1 MTKAGIQFEMQTEQ
15 AAIARV
21 GFNAVR
27 QALAS
32 GREYLQSVQ
41 GDDGHWRGELEG
53 DTILESEYILTMYF
67 IGRAGEDRVRKAANY
82 LLEKALPE
90 GGWAIYPGGAPEVS
104 ASVKAY
110 FVLKLLGHDMNAPVM
125 RKARRVIL
133 ELGGLSATNSFTRL
147 YLAIFGQ
154 VPWERCPA
162 VPPELIL
169 LPNWFP
175 VSLYEMSSWSRGI
188 VVPLAI
194 IWASK
199 PYCPVPEWAHISE
212 LWIDGPPHYT
222 SRSRFWCNFFKG
234 IDMMLRFLERH
245 RMTPLR
251 ERALKTCQKWMI
263 DHFEKSSGI
272 GAIFPPII
280 NSIIALRCL
289 GYALDHPV
297 LQSQIMELERLEIEE
312 SETLRVSPCFSPV
325 WDTALTMVALAESG
339 LEAGHASLGKGAEWL
354 LSKEVRTV
362 GDWKVKN
369 PQGKPGGWYFEYA
382 NELYPDVDDTFQVL
396 TALAGMI
403 FQDEALEREKAQ
415 AMKRGLDWVLTMQN
429 DDGGWASFDRNCNR
443 QFLTQIPF
451 ADHNA
456 MIDPSTSD
464 IVGRGLETLAILRF
478 RRDDA
483 RVRRA
488 IDFLYKEQE
497 PDGTWFG
504 RWGCNYI
511 YGTWLALRG
520 LECIGED
527 MQQPHL
533 QKAAAWLRFIQN
545 PDGGWGESLRSYED
559 PNEKGKGGSTP
570 SQTAWAL
577 MGLMSTGDFG
587 SPNLRRG
594 IDYLTRTQKEDGS
607 WKDELWTATGFPK
620 VFYLRYH
627 LYASYFPVQ
636 ALGRYLR
643 RVDQQSALR
652 PGGNGSRG

>member
-1 MTKAGIQFEMQTEQ
+1 MTKAGIQFAMQTEQ
-15 AAIARV
+15 AAVVRV
-21 GFNAVR
+21 GSNAVQ

-32 GREYLQSVQ
+32 GREYLLSLQ
-41 GDDGHWRGELEG
+41 GEDGHWRGELEG

-90 GGWAIYPGGAPEVS
+90 GGWASYPGGPPEVS

-110 FVLKLLGHDMNAPVM
+110 FVLKLLGHDMNAPTLQ
-125 RKARRVIL
+125 KARRVIR

-154 VPWERCPA
+154 IPWERCPA

-169 LPNWFP
+169 LPKWLP
-175 VSLYEMSSWSRGI
+175 VNLYEMSSWSRGI

-199 PYCPVPEWAHISE
+199 PYCPVPEQAQISE
-212 LWIDGPPHYT
+212 LWTDAPHRYS
-222 SRSRFWCNFFKG
+222 SRSRFWCNFFRS
-234 IDMMLRFLERH
+234 IDILLRFLERH
-245 RMTPLR
+245 RIRPWR
-251 ERALKTCQKWMI
+251 EWALVACRKWMI
-263 DHFEKSSGI
+263 EHFEKSNGI

-289 GYALDHPV
+289 GYPLDHPV
-297 LQSQIMELERLEIEE
+297 MQSQIKELEGLEIEE
-312 SETLRVSPCFSPV
+312 RETLRVAPCFSPV

-339 LEAGHASLGKGAEWL
+339 LEPSHASLGKAAEWL
-354 LSKEVRTV
+354 LSKEVRTA
-362 GDWKVKN
+362 GDWKIKN
-369 PQGKPGGWYFEYA
+369 PRGEPGGWYFEYA

-396 TALAGMI
+396 TALAGMV
-403 FQDEALEREKAQ
+403 FPKEAQEREKNQ
-415 AMKRGLDWVLTMQN
+415 AMERALNWVLTMQN

-464 IVGRGLETLAILRF
+464 IVGRGLETLAILGF
-478 RRDDA
+478 RRNDA
-483 RVRRA
+483 KVRRA
-488 IDFLYKEQE
+488 IDFLYSEQE

-520 LECIGED
+520 LECIGEN
-527 MQQPHL
+527 MQQPRL

-545 PDGGWGESLRSYED
+545 ADGGWGESLRSYED

-587 SPNLRRG
+587 SLNLHQG
-594 IDYLTRTQKEDGS
+594 IEYLTRTQREDGS
-607 WKDELWTATGFPK
+607 WDDEFWTATGFPK

-636 ALGRYLR
+636 ALGRYLHH
-643 RVDQQSALR
+643 VGHQSVLR
-652 PGGNGSRG
+652 SGGNGSGK